1 MKDVSRTKRK
11 RFLHSKWLCL
21 SFIPEEKIKLEKYI
35 KVMQMIETC
44 NECDAGLNDINN
56 LFFMITSSLKTLYL
70 I

>member
-1 MKDVSRTKRK
+1 
-11 RFLHSKWLCL
+11 
-21 SFIPEEKIKLEKYI
+21 
-35 KVMQMIETC
+35 MQMIETC